1 MNENNERI
9 FSPCDFISDSCKFDV
24 QRLTTDVHVRDAY
37 NDSLQARLPLAVA
50 SANGVE
56 EKWSQLSATIHASA
70 ADTIGYARP
79 RRRPWISNETL
90 EAVDQKAAARLAN
103 DTKEWRTL
111 CSVVRAKTRADRET
125 YINRLADEAEE

>member
-1 MNENNERI
+1 MRA
-9 FSPCDFISDSCKFDV
+9 
-24 QRLTTDVHVRDAY
+24 AY

-56 EKWSQLSATIHASA
+56 EKLSQLSATIRSSA

-103 DTKEWRTL
+103 DTKEWQRL
-111 CSVVRAKTRADRET
+111 SIVVRAKTRTDRELT
-125 YINRLADEAEE
+125 STGSLMRLKRV